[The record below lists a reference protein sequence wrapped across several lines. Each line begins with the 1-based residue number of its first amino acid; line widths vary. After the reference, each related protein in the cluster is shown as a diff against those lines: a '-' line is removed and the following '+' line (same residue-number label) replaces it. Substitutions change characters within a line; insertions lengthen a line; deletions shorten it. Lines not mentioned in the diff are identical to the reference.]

1 MNQIIDDIEI
11 IQLNAEADVPYSLLL
26 LADPSKFLI
35 DQYLKNSQLFVGYLN
50 KEMIACY
57 VLCPTNETVAEIKN
71 ISVVEHLQGRG
82 IGAFLL
88 KDAVQ
93 KAKFHGFKKLMIATG
108 NSSVGPLKLYQKLGF
123 RIVEIQKDYF
133 IENYPEPIIENGIQC
148 RDKLVLEMDV

>member
-57 VLCPTNETVAEIKN
+57 VLCPIHEVPPQWYALDCHVSHKSLTTSSRKENIGLKPETQRN
-71 ISVVEHLQGRG
+71 
-82 IGAFLL
+82 
-88 KDAVQ
+88 
-93 KAKFHGFKKLMIATG
+93 
-108 NSSVGPLKLYQKLGF
+108 
-123 RIVEIQKDYF
+123 
-133 IENYPEPIIENGIQC
+133 
-148 RDKLVLEMDV
+148 